1 MWFGLFGEAHS
12 EREYIQPRRIVT
24 FIYLST
30 PWMEWL
36 LLLLPDDVMMTTVI
50 EGEASPRR
58 CDVEITRTTYLFE
71 RLNDL
76 LLSAWYEMSS
86 QLRLH
91 DQQTTPTATS
101 DHKADSKVSEWLT
114 QTALTPPLALAR
126 GGQWND
132 ETRCRVVKQRHDK
145 LAIQSRRVSQVL
157 HTNPISTHNHLIHGW
172 MDGRRRSIEMVTSL
186 SPQELKIIPG
196 SSIQRRRR
204 IPFLSQSNS
213 RDRLLCRKWFIK
225 SSLGNR
231 SASTPSPFG

>member
-1 MWFGLFGEAHS
+1 M
-12 EREYIQPRRIVT
+12 
-24 FIYLST
+24 IYCCQLD
-30 PWMEWL
+30 MKCL
-36 LLLLPDDVMMTTVI
+36 LNYGYTTSKQLQRQR
-50 EGEASPRR
+50 A
-58 CDVEITRTTYLFE
+58 TTKPILK
-71 RLNDL
+71 
-76 LLSAWYEMSS
+76 WV
-86 QLRLH
+86 
-91 DQQTTPTATS
+91 S
-101 DHKADSKVSEWLT
+101 DWLT

-186 SPQELKIIPG
+186 SPQEELKIIPG

-204 IPFLSQSNS
+204 IPFFSQSNL

-231 SASTPSPFG
+231 SASTPSPSSTSAPVKSLG